1 MEFSWSE
8 EQLAIQETARRFA
21 EAKLLPEYQNNDNK
35 HSFDRVMLKEM
46 GDLGLIGAE
55 LSETYGGLELG
66 YVTAGLITEEI
77 ARADFNVAYVQILAG
92 LNGGIIEKFAAPH
105 LANEWIPK
113 MIAGEAICAIALTEP
128 STGSDAANLKL
139 KAQRKGDVYVL
150 NGEKTSI
157 SAAAQAD
164 VAVVFARTGSVEDKA
179 RGVTAFLVPLDN
191 PKIKRTHFDDLG
203 ESVVGRGSLFFD
215 DVEVPAENV
224 LGEEGLGFIQVM
236 QGFDYSRA
244 LIGLECLAAA
254 KKSVE
259 EAWEQVST
267 REAFGKKISK
277 FEGVSF
283 PLAEAETFIEAAK
296 LLCYKTL
303 WLRDQ
308 GKPHTAEA
316 AMCKW
321 WAPKVSFEIIHNCLL
336 AHGHGGYSKDY
347 PIQQR
352 LRDVLG
358 LQIGDGTSQIQ
369 KIIIAR
375 EKIGRD
381 GVPY

>member
-1 MEFSWSE
+1 MDFLWTE
-8 EQLAIQETARRFA
+8 EQLAIKESARRFA
-21 EAKLLPEYQNNDNK
+21 EEKLRPEYQANDDK
-35 HSFDRVMLKEM
+35 HVFDRSMLKEM
-46 GDLGLIGAE
+46 GELGLIGSE
-55 LSETYGGLELG
+55 LSEKYGGLNLG

-77 ARADFNVAYVQILAG
+77 SRSDFNVAYVQILAG
-92 LNGGIIEKFAAPH
+92 LNGGIIEKFAAPD
-105 LANEWIPK
+105 LAQKWITK
-113 MIAGEAICAIALTEP
+113 IISGEALVAIALTEP
-128 STGSDAANLKL
+128 SAGSDAANLKL
-139 KAQRKGDVYVL
+139 KATRKGDAFVL

-164 VAVVFARTGSVEDKA
+164 IAVVFARTGTAEEKA
-179 RGVTAFLVPLDN
+179 RGVSAFLVELDN
-191 PKIKRTHFDDLG
+191 PNIERTHFDDLG
-203 ESVVGRGSLFFD
+203 ESIVGRGSLFFD
-215 DVEVPAENV
+215 NVEVPAENM

-244 LIGLECLAAA
+244 LIGLQCLAAA
-254 KKSVE
+254 KVSVE
-259 EAWEQVST
+259 ESWEQVRT

-283 PLAEAETFIEAAK
+283 PLAEAETFIEAAS

-369 KIIIAR
+369 KIVIAR

>member
-1 MEFSWSE
+1 MDFNWTE
-8 EQLAIQETARRFA
+8 EQLAIQESARRFA
-21 EAKLLPEYQNNDNK
+21 QTRLAPEYQNNDKK
-35 HSFDRVMLKEM
+35 HAFDRDMLKEM
-46 GDLGLIGAE
+46 GSLGLIGAE
-55 LSETYGGLELG
+55 LSEQYGGLNLG
-66 YVTAGLITEEI
+66 YATAGLITEEI

-105 LANEWIPK
+105 LAEYWIPR
-113 MIAGEAICAIALTEP
+113 IISGEALVAIALTEP
-128 STGSDAANLKL
+128 SAGSDAANLKL
-139 KAQRKGDVYVL
+139 KAERKGDVFVL

-164 VAVVFARTGSVEDKA
+164 VAVVFARTGTAEEKA
-179 RGVTAFLVPLDN
+179 KGVSAFLVPLDHPN
-191 PKIKRTHFDDLG
+191 IERTHFDDLG
-203 ESVVGRGSLFFD
+203 DTVVGRGSIFFD
-215 DVEVPAENV
+215 NVEVPAENL

-254 KKSVE
+254 QVSVE
-259 EAWEQVST
+259 EAWEYVRT

-277 FEGVSF
+277 FEGTSF

-336 AHGHGGYSKDY
+336 AHGHGGYSKEL
-347 PIQQR
+347 PLQQR